1 MKKIIELIK
10 SLFGEGSLASKLLT
24 IKNLEKEVK
33 GVVNGSEDKKQTTK
47 KKKKK

>member
-10 SLFGEGSLASKLLT
+10 SLFGEGSLASKLLA
-24 IKNLEKEVK
+24 IKSLEKEVK
-33 GVVNGSEDKKQTTK
+33 NVVNGTEKKVDDK